1 MENVERSNDVSK
13 GQQGFNAG
21 FIGCGAP
28 TFYDFQ
34 NAYNSTLSP
43 STMHVRDTS
52 LQWYFR
58 RYLLQKAIAVFKW
71 KLPETWAKNY
81 FLYCLYCWGYIAVVN
96 TNKFGVIPQGC
107 SLMGYDVFYQP
118 TNAVIAN
125 PLLKGILQPRIDS
138 QCTLIRLQP
147 DYGGIMDKVN
157 FYADILA
164 LCAET
169 VGTNLFNSKLAFV
182 FASANKNAA
191 ETFKKLYDQIA
202 SGEPAVFPD
211 KNLFNDEG
219 SPNWMMFNKDLKNS
233 YIVSDIMEDM
243 RKWEQKFCSDL
254 GIPNSNTEKKERLI
268 TAEVESN
275 DVEVK
280 LWADLALE
288 SLKESVDKTNKLF
301 GLDLS
306 VDWRYKEEMEVSDEI
321 NDRPDRD
328 V

>member
-1 MENVERSNDVSK
+1 MTDFYGS
-13 GQQGFNAG
+13 
-21 FIGCGAP
+21 IGVGAP
-28 TFYDFQ
+28 TFYDHK
-34 NAYNSTLSP
+34 NTVNSLLSP
-43 STMHVRDTS
+43 STMHVHDTN

-71 KLPETWAKNY
+71 KMPESWAKNY
-81 FLYCLYCWGYIAVVN
+81 VLYTLYCWGYFAVVN
-96 TNKFGVIPQGC
+96 TDKFGVIAQGC
-107 SLMGYDVFYQP
+107 SLSGYDIYYQP
-118 TNAVIAN
+118 TRATIAN
-125 PLLKGILQPRIDS
+125 PLLTGILQPKIDS

-169 VGTNLFNSKLAFV
+169 VGTDLFNSKLAYV
-182 FASANKNAA
+182 FASANKAAA
-191 ETFKKLYDQIA
+191 ETFKKMFDKIA

-211 KNLFNDEG
+211 KQLFNEDG
-219 SPNWMMFNKDLKNS
+219 SPNWMMFNQNLKES

-243 RKWEQKFCSDL
+243 RKWELKFCSDL
-254 GIPNSNTEKKERLI
+254 GIPNSNTEKRERLI

-288 SLKESVDKTNKLF
+288 ELKASCAKARKMFNIE
-301 GLDLS
+301 LD
-306 VDWRYKEEMEVSDEI
+306 VDWRFREEETDASNNE
-321 NDRPDRD
+321 PTRD

>member
-1 MENVERSNDVSK
+1 MNDFY
-13 GQQGFNAG
+13 GA
-21 FIGCGAP
+21 IGVGAP
-28 TFYDFQ
+28 TFYDHK
-34 NAYNSTLSP
+34 NTANSLLSP
-43 STMHVRDTS
+43 STMHVHDTN

-71 KLPETWAKNY
+71 KMPESWAKNY
-81 FLYCLYCWGYIAVVN
+81 VLYTLYCWGYFAVVN
-96 TNKFGVIPQGC
+96 TDKFGVIAQGC
-107 SLMGYDVFYQP
+107 SLSGYDIYYQP
-118 TNAVIAN
+118 TRATIAN
-125 PLLKGILQPRIDS
+125 PLLTGILQPKIDS

-169 VGTNLFNSKLAFV
+169 VGTDLFNSKLAYV
-182 FASANKNAA
+182 FASANKAAA
-191 ETFKKLYDQIA
+191 ETFKKMFDKIA

-211 KNLFNDEG
+211 KQLFNEDG
-219 SPNWMMFNKDLKNS
+219 SPNWMMFNQNLKES

-243 RKWEQKFCSDL
+243 RKWELKFCSDL
-254 GIPNSNTEKKERLI
+254 GIPNSNTEKRERLI

-275 DVEVK
+275 DIEVK

-288 SLKESVDKTNKLF
+288 ELKASCAKARKMF
-301 GLDLS
+301 GIELD
-306 VDWRYKEEMEVSDEI
+306 VDWRFREEETDASNNE
-321 NDRPDRD
+321 PTRD

>member
-1 MENVERSNDVSK
+1 MSK
-13 GQQGFNAG
+13 NSGNNFSGFVG
-21 FIGCGAP
+21 YGAP
-28 TFYDFQ
+28 VFYDHE
-34 NAYNSTLSP
+34 NAYNSMMSP
-43 STMHVRDTS
+43 STMHCSDTG

-71 KLPETWAKNY
+71 KLPKTWAKNY
-81 FLYCLYCWGYIAVVN
+81 FLYVLYCWGYIAVVN
-96 TNKFGVIPQGC
+96 TNKYGAIPQGC
-107 SLMGYDVFYQP
+107 SLKGYNIFYQP
-118 TNAVIAN
+118 THAVIAN
-125 PLLKGILQPRIDS
+125 PLLTGILEPQIGK
-138 QCTLIRLQP
+138 QCTIIRLMP

-169 VGTNLFNSKLAFV
+169 VGTNLFNSKLAYV

-191 ETFKKLYDQIA
+191 ETFKKMYDSIA

-211 KNLFNDEG
+211 KNLFNDDG
-219 SPNWMMFNKDLKNS
+219 SPNWMMFNQDLKNS
-233 YIVSDIMEDM
+233 YIVSMIMDDM
-243 RKWEQKFCSDL
+243 RKWEQKYCSDI

-288 SLKESVDKTNKLF
+288 SLKESVEDTRNMF
-301 GLDLS
+301 GYNPEELD
-306 VDWRYKEEMEVSDEI
+306 VEWRFKEEMEVDDESNNGSDI
-321 NDRPDRD
+321 IVSGR
-328 V
+328 

>member
-1 MENVERSNDVSK
+1 MSNNSNQYSGVI
-13 GQQGFNAG
+13 GF
-21 FIGCGAP
+21 GAP
-28 TFYDFQ
+28 TFYNHE
-34 NAYNSTLSP
+34 NAYNSMLSP
-43 STMHVRDTS
+43 STMHTSDTT

-81 FLYCLYCWGYIAVVN
+81 FLYVLYCWGYIAVIN
-96 TNKFGVIPQGC
+96 TNKYGVIPQGC
-107 SLMGYDVFYQP
+107 SLRGYNIFYQP
-118 TNAVIAN
+118 THAVIAN
-125 PLLKGILQPRIDS
+125 PLLTGILEPQIDK
-138 QCTLIRLQP
+138 QCTLIRLMP

-169 VGTNLFNSKLAFV
+169 VGTNLFNSKLAYV

-191 ETFKKLYDQIA
+191 ETFKKMYDSIA

-211 KNLFNDEG
+211 KNLFNDDG
-219 SPNWMMFNKDLKNS
+219 SPNWMMFNQDLKNS
-233 YIVSDIMEDM
+233 YIVSMIMDDM

-288 SLKESVDKTNKLF
+288 SLKESVEKTNSMF

-306 VDWRYKEEMEVSDEI
+306 VEWRFKEDMEVQDESD
-321 NDRPDRD
+321 NGLADSVSGR
-328 V
+328 

>member
-1 MENVERSNDVSK
+1 MSK
-13 GQQGFNAG
+13 NSGNNFSGFVG
-21 FIGCGAP
+21 YGAP
-28 TFYDFQ
+28 VFYDHE
-34 NAYNSTLSP
+34 NAYNSMMSP
-43 STMHVRDTS
+43 STMHCSDTG

-71 KLPETWAKNY
+71 KLPETWSKNY
-81 FLYCLYCWGYIAVVN
+81 FLYVLYCWGYIAVVN
-96 TNKFGVIPQGC
+96 TNKYGVIPQGC
-107 SLMGYDVFYQP
+107 SLKGYNIFYQP

-125 PLLKGILQPRIDS
+125 PLLTGILEPQIDK
-138 QCTLIRLQP
+138 QCTLIRLMP
-147 DYGGIMDKVN
+147 DYGSIMDKVN

-169 VGTNLFNSKLAFV
+169 VGTNLFNSKLAYV

-191 ETFKKLYDQIA
+191 ETFKKMYDSIA

-211 KNLFNDEG
+211 KNLFNDDG
-219 SPNWMMFNKDLKNS
+219 SPNWMMFNQDLKNS
-233 YIVSDIMEDM
+233 YIVSMIMDDM

-288 SLKESVDKTNKLF
+288 SLQESVEKTNNMF

-306 VDWRYKEEMEVSDEI
+306 VEWRFKEEMEVEDESDNGSDI
-321 NDRPDRD
+321 IVSGR
-328 V
+328 